1 MLHRDY
7 ILDLID
13 QFMMVVLEALR
24 HALQQHDQQ
33 SAEEAEEAIANL
45 LDLDPEFALDLAP
58 DSLVTMM
65 LLSGMADSVADYVG
79 FTLEKLS
86 EAYEGMGAEDL
97 ARLRHAQ
104 AEAVA
109 ESFGCDLQ
117 TPPEGLE
124 GLAN

>member
-13 QFMMVVLEALR
+13 QFMMVVLEA
-24 HALQQHDQQ
+24 
-33 SAEEAEEAIANL
+33 
-45 LDLDPEFALDLAP
+45 
-58 DSLVTMM
+58 
-65 LLSGMADSVADYVG
+65 
-79 FTLEKLS
+79 
-86 EAYEGMGAEDL
+86 
-97 ARLRHAQ
+97 LRHAQ